1 MNWENIELIV
11 ENIELIVT
19 IAAAIELIVIVAIL
33 GIWNKTSGLHE
44 LVKDGMLHHF
54 RCIEVESQ
62 RQAERHEEESRR
74 QAERHEAILRDMQ
87 NAARS
92 LHAAITTNSQEGH
105 RKP

>member
-33 GIWNKTSGLHE
+33 GIWIKTSGLHE
-44 LVKDGMLHHF
+44 LVEDGMLHHF
-54 RCIEVESQ
+54 RCI
-62 RQAERHEEESRR
+62 EEESRR

-92 LHAAITTNSQEGH
+92 LHTAITNNSQEGH

>member
-11 ENIELIVT
+11 ENIELIVA

-62 RQAERHEEESRR
+62 RQAERHE
-74 QAERHEAILRDMQ
+74 ALLRDVQ

-92 LHAAITTNSQEGH
+92 LHAAITTNSQ
-105 RKP
+105 RSKP